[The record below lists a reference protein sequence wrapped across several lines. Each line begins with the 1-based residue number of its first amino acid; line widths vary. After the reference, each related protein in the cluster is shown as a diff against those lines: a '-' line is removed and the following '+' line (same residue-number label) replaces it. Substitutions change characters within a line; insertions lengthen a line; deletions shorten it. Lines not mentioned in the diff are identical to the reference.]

1 MATSAK
7 MKKVAEDFGYQIP
20 FLKANNELWSIFNKA
35 VNGSWSADR
44 FVAAVRNTK
53 WYKTHSET
61 WRQSQQLRFSDPK
74 TWTSNLEQT
83 IAAVRRTAGQIGV
96 SLTSAQYKSMAQDA
110 MMMGWSDDQVR
121 AALAGWIGRAGTGY
135 GEVGEV
141 EQTLKNTAWRNGVS
155 VTESYI
161 TDWAKRVVTGQ
172 ATVDDA
178 AQSIREKFAK
188 SLAPGFAKELEA
200 GQDLYDVASP
210 WMQTMAKTLELN
222 PADIDLFDP
231 TIRQALASS
240 ADNDGEA
247 GSTPLWKF
255 ERDLKKDSRWLKTSN
270 ARDALDN
277 AARSLTQTFGLGV

>member
-7 MKKVAEDFGYQIP
+7 MKEVAENFGYQIP

-35 VNGSWSADR
+35 VNGAWSADR
-44 FVAAVRNTK
+44 FVAAVRGTK

-74 TWTSNLEQT
+74 TWSSNLDQT
-83 IAAVRRTAGQIGV
+83 VAAVRRTAGQIGV

-121 AALAGWIGRAGTGY
+121 AALAGWITRAGTGY
-135 GEVGEV
+135 GEMGQV
-141 EQTLKNTAWRNGVS
+141 EQTLKNTAFRNGVNVS
-155 VTESYI
+155 ESYI
-161 TDWAKRVVTGQ
+161 NDWAERVVTGQ
-172 ATVDDA
+172 ATVEDA

-188 SLAPGFAKELEA
+188 SLAPGFAKELDA
-200 GQDLYDVASP
+200 GQDLADLASP
-210 WMQTMAKTLELN
+210 WMQTMAKTLEIN

-231 TIRQALASS
+231 TIRKALATS

-247 GSTPLWKF
+247 GSIPLWQF
-255 ERDLKKDSRWLKTSN
+255 ERDLKKDQRWLKTN
-270 ARDALDN
+270 GARDELDK
-277 AARSLTQTFGLGV
+277 AARSLSQTFGVGV